1 MVEETIHRQ
10 GRGEMKYEVFQELN
24 TLEKEVALRP
34 ISEVDKRKLRSFITA
49 IKQRL
54 EKL

>member
-24 TLEKEVALRP
+24 TLEKEVALGP
-34 ISEVDKRKLRSFITA
+34 ISEADKRRLRSFIMV
-49 IKQRL
+49 IRQRL
-54 EKL
+54 KKL